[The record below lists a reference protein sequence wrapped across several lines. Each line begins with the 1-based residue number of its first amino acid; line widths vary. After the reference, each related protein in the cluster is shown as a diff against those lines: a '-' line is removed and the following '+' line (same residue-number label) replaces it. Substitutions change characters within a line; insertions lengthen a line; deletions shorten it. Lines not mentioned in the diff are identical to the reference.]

1 MAASEQRKKS
11 VWSSLETVIGFD
23 LRSLGLFR
31 ICLAFVVLADLIIR
45 MAGITAH
52 YSDQGIVP
60 RSVLAKI
67 GSSPFYW
74 SFSNLSGEPW
84 VQFILFLL
92 AIVITLF
99 LLVGYR
105 TRLATIATWAMII
118 SIHNRNPVV
127 LFAADDVL
135 RAILFWSMFLPL
147 GATYSIDSALNTSP
161 NLLPKRVWSG
171 ATFAFMVQV
180 AFIYMWS
187 AAFKTKSDLWWPDGT
202 AVYYALSF
210 DQYAT
215 PLGQLLLKL
224 PQNLLKLMTY
234 GALSFEWVGPLLMFI
249 PIRNSF
255 FRCVAILSFIFLHL
269 TFGLAFRIGIFPF
282 LSITHWLPLIPSEV
296 WDGLN
301 KRLSTPERKGLVINY
316 DADCGFCKKVVY
328 LLRTFLILPGTPL
341 IKAQENPDPTVYE
354 DMQRINSWV
363 VEDWQGQRHFKWEAI
378 AYICS
383 LSPVFGFLA
392 PLLRWK
398 PLMSIGNKF
407 YEKIASNRRFA
418 GNFTKP
424 FKFRPLEVRSSPPI
438 ALSLVALL
446 LLAYTSVWN
455 LRGFIKQSV
464 ARKDAEGVWVEQ
476 LDKLLSKKTFNILD
490 PLARVT
496 RLDQAW
502 SIFAPNPPRDDGWYI
517 AEATLKDGSKVD
529 LFRNGN
535 SVSWDKPT
543 MSERDQ
549 LYPNMQWRSY
559 FISLYRATGKPLYP
573 YLGDYFYR
581 QWNQK
586 HPPSKQIENLTI
598 YFMDERTAPPNQKQ
612 TVTKKEIWTQSGSVN

>member
-1 MAASEQRKKS
+1 MAAIEQKNKS
-11 VWSSLETVIGFD
+11 AWSSLETVIGFD

-31 ICLAFVVLADLIIR
+31 ICLALVVLADLIIR
-45 MAGITAH
+45 FGGLTAH
-52 YSDQGIVP
+52 YSDQGLLP
-60 RSVLAKI
+60 RAALAKI

-74 SFSNLSGEPW
+74 SILNFSGQPW
-84 VQFILFLL
+84 VQAILFLL
-92 AIVITLF
+92 TIGIA
-99 LLVGYR
+99 LLLLIGYR

-161 NLLPKRVWSG
+161 DPLPKRISSG

-215 PLGQLLLKL
+215 LLGQWMRTL
-224 PQNLLKLMTY
+224 PQNLLKLMTF
-234 GALSFEWVGPLLMFI
+234 GALSFEWLGPILMFI

-255 FRCVAILSFIFLHL
+255 FRCVAIVSFSLLHL
-269 TFGLAFRIGIFPF
+269 GFFVFRIGIFPF

-296 WDGLN
+296 WDNLE
-301 KRLSTPERKGLVINY
+301 KRLKTPERKGLVINY

-328 LLRTFLILPGTPL
+328 ILRTFLILPGTPL
-341 IKAQENPDPTVYE
+341 LKAQENPDPTVYE

-363 VEDWQGQRHFKWEAI
+363 VGDWQGNRHFKWEAI
-378 AYICS
+378 TYICS
-383 LSPVFGFLA
+383 LSPIFWFIA
-392 PLLRWK
+392 PILRWK
-398 PLMSIGNKF
+398 PLTSIGNKF
-407 YEKIASNRRFA
+407 YETIATNRRFA

-424 FKFRPLEVRSSPPI
+424 FKFRPLVIRPHASL
-438 ALSLVALL
+438 ALSLIALL
-446 LLAYTSVWN
+446 LLAYTAVWN
-455 LRGFIKQSV
+455 LRSFIKQSV
-464 ARKDAEGVWVEQ
+464 TRKDTEGAWVVT
-476 LDKLLSKKTFNILD
+476 LNKLLSKKIFNTLD
-490 PLARVT
+490 PFARIT
-496 RLDQAW
+496 RLDQSW

-517 AEATLKDGSKVD
+517 VEATLKDGNKVD

-535 SVSWDKPT
+535 PINLDKPT
-543 MSERDQ
+543 LNERDQ

-559 FISLYRATGKPLYP
+559 FISLARAEGKPLYS
-573 YLGDYFYR
+573 YLGDYLYR
-581 QWNQK
+581 QWNQN
-586 HPPSKQIENLTI
+586 HSASQQIENLTI
-598 YFMDERTAPPNQKQ
+598 YFMNERTVPPDVQQ
-612 TVTKKEIWTQSGSVN
+612 TVTPKIIWTQSGLSK